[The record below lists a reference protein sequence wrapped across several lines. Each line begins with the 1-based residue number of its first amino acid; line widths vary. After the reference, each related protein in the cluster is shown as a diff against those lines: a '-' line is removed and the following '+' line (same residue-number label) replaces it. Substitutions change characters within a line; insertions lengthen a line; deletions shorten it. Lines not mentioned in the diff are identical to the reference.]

1 MVIRSEGST
10 IVRDGAL
17 AKTHH
22 VLSLVTN
29 VTLLANIL
37 HCTVVGISSIRTVIA
52 TAICCATHAPFAN
65 VSKATL
71 TVCHDKLNAAAVH
84 VGEQEIHASGM
95 TSPSIN
101 VIHDA
106 N

>member
-1 MVIRSEGST
+1 MRSEGST

-17 AKTHH
+17 AKTHP
-22 VLSLVTN
+22 VLSLVTKE
-29 VTLLANIL
+29 TLLVNVV

-71 TVCHDKLNAAAVH
+71 TDCHDKLNAAEVQ
-84 VGEQEIHASGM
+84 VGEHEIHTSAA